1 MSDLISRQ
9 AAIDAIAHATF
20 DVTIGGRR
28 GFIDYKKAFE
38 KAFVAIR
45 DKYIEALEALP
56 SAQPEIT
63 RCKDCGH
70 FHYDTPYVIQGVP
83 VLGHE
88 VCDFWGDGCK
98 TSENGYCSLA
108 VCLQKKELVLW
119 DLLKQLRIYGNK
131 AC

>member
-1 MSDLISRQ
+1 MIQMTSDLISRQ
-9 AAIDAIAHATF
+9 AAIDAIRASTSKY
-20 DVTIGGRR
+20 T
-28 GFIDYKKAFE
+28 GFMEMEMYTDDDAVE
-38 KAFVAIR
+38 AI
-45 DKYIEALEALP
+45 EALP

-98 TSENGYCSLA
+98 TSENGYCSFA
-108 VCLQKKELVLW
+108 ERRT
-119 DLLKQLRIYGNK
+119 DE
-131 AC
+131 